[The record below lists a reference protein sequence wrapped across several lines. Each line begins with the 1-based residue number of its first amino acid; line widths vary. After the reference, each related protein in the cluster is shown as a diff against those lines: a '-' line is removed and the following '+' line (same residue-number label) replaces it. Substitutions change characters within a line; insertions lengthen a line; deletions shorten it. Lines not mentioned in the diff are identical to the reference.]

1 MGGLV
6 LLANFISPRSSV
18 QPQTKVLFGVLA
30 NVHCLLGLDESQESI
45 KRSLQSM
52 GTFLLRM
59 RYLDQTSI
67 SNERVQLLYRRF
79 DENPAMFH
87 PEVIGP
93 LNNAA
98 AVLCTWTNAVCA
110 RAGVVL
116 GGALC
121 GSAAVGAPR
130 STYSVGAP
138 VTGAPFRNFSTERE
152 HS

>member
-1 MGGLV
+1 M
-6 LLANFISPRSSV
+6 
-18 QPQTKVLFGVLA
+18 
-30 NVHCLLGLDESQESI
+30 GLDESQESI

-59 RYLDQTSI
+59 RYFDQTSI
-67 SNERVQLLYRRF
+67 SSERLQLLYRRF

-93 LNNAA
+93 LNNSA
-98 AVLCTWTNAVCA
+98 AVLCAWTNAVCA

-116 GGALC
+116 GGAPH
-121 GSAAVGAPR
+121 GAAVVGAPR

-138 VTGAPFRNFSTERE
+138 LPGAPFRNLPTERAQ
-152 HS
+152 